1 MKSILSFS
9 VFLVLWIIMAQ
20 SCLRLRTSDSAAL
33 KEFDT
38 AGVHLTIKTINV
50 RKKVLHFVMT
60 GNDTLPTI
68 VFVHG
73 SPGSWDAF
81 KKYLKD
87 KDLLK
92 KYRMVSIDRPGFGY
106 SNFGKAVN
114 LEEESRLIS
123 PLFPTLKNNKPIYLV
138 GHSLG
143 GPMIVQLAADN
154 PNTISG
160 LVILSGAIDVKLE
173 KPEKWRH
180 VIMQFPLKYLIPG
193 ALRPSNKELW
203 YLKTDLIKLELRF
216 KEITCPVY
224 ILHGDK
230 DPLVDYGNLAFG
242 TKAFVNSPKIDTLTI
257 QGANHFIP
265 WQHYDIIKKV
275 LMGLHP

>member
-1 MKSILSFS
+1 
-9 VFLVLWIIMAQ
+9 MAQ
-20 SCLRLRTSDSAAL
+20 SCLKFRTSDSKAL

-38 AGVHLTIKTINV
+38 SGVQLSIK
-50 RKKVLHFVMT
+50 RLKVKDKILHYVMT

-81 KKYLKD
+81 KEYFKD

-92 KYRMVSIDRPGFGY
+92 KYRMISIDRPGFGY
-106 SNFGKAVN
+106 SDFGKAVT
-114 LEEESRLIS
+114 LQEESNIIS
-123 PLFPTLKNNKPIYLV
+123 PLFATI
-138 GHSLG
+138 
-143 GPMIVQLAADN
+143 MQLAADN

-180 VIMQFPLKYLIPG
+180 VIMQFPIKYLIPG
-193 ALRPSNKELW
+193 SLRPSNKELW
-203 YLKTDLIKLELRF
+203 YLKTDLIKLEPRF

-242 TKAFVNSPKIDTLTI
+242 AKAFVNSTKIDTLTI

-265 WQHYDIIKKV
+265 WMHFNNIKKV
-275 LMGLHP
+275 LLRL